1 MPKTFW
7 LILYFILLLSLEF
20 VFWGRL
26 IAYFQDI
33 FTQLISILDCILG
46 GIYGE
51 RFLNAEFP
59 LDSPWPRSLRRRYY
73 IGVYFLPSG
82 FCKYYRSCTE
92 YFPEILSKI
101 STYLPL
107 DIKTIETRLHEA
119 EKPLYFVRIVALVQG
134 FSRKFCL
141 KS

>member
-33 FTQLISILDCILG
+33 FTQLIPILDCILG

-73 IGVYFLPSG
+73 IGVYF
-82 FCKYYRSCTE
+82 YR
-92 YFPEILSKI
+92 
-101 STYLPL
+101 L
-107 DIKTIETRLHEA
+107 D
-119 EKPLYFVRIVALVQG
+119 FVNIIALVQSN
-134 FSRKFCL
+134 FL
-141 KS
+141 KSSLKSQPIFLWTYKQLKQDCTRRKNRYILSELSLWYRGFPVNFV